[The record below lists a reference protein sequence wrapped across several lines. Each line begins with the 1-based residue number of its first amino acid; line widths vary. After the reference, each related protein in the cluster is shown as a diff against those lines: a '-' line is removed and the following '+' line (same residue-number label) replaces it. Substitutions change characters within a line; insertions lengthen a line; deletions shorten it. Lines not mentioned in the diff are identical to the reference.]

1 MVQRAPRINLAWPVN
16 AALGVIEDLLE
27 IRDPARHSA
36 DGKTWI
42 QLESDDVWAKRHAQA
57 SYVFE
62 DKIWVLGGHARQ
74 G

>member
-1 MVQRAPRINLAWPVN
+1 MDWNDVW
-16 AALGVIEDLLE
+16 
-27 IRDPARHSA
+27 HSA

-62 DKIWVLGGHARQ
+62 DKIWVLGGHARPLTNDVWTLDIPA
-74 G
+74 